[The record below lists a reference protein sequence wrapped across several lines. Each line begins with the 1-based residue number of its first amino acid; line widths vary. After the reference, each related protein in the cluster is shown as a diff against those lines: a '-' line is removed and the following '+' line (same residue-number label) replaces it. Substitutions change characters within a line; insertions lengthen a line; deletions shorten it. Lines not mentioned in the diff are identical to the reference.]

1 MSIDLYGE
9 GEDFFT
15 LKGMVSE
22 LMEKLGVT
30 NVEFEAESEYG
41 VYHPGRCARFYVE
54 KDNDSVELGIM
65 GEVHPDVA
73 KEYGIGTRCYACE
86 MFFDNVERMAKTGIA
101 YTPLPKYPYSSRDIA
116 ILVDEDVPAAG
127 MEKEIERAAGEILE
141 SVKLFDVYRGE
152 QVESGKKSLAFNL
165 IYRDAEKTLTDKE
178 VDEVHEKVVLALKY
192 KFNAILRE
200 I

>member
-1 MSIDLYGE
+1 
-9 GEDFFT
+9 
-15 LKGMVSE
+15 
-22 LMEKLGVT
+22 
-30 NVEFEAESEYG
+30 
-41 VYHPGRCARFYVE
+41 
-54 KDNDSVELGIM
+54 
-65 GEVHPDVA
+65 
-73 KEYGIGTRCYACE
+73 

-101 YTPLPKYPYSSRDIA
+101 YTPLPKYPSSSRDIA

-178 VDEVHEKVVLALKY
+178 VDEVHEKVVLALKD